1 MSTELS
7 TVLATTAADAY
18 TCPVAPQ
25 VLKMEALQ
33 QTCVHISFVLMM
45 TCRRVESG
53 SCLWLV
59 DEPLKPFAR
68 L

>member
-7 TVLATTAADAY
+7 TALARTAAEAY
-18 TCPVAPQ
+18 TCPVALQ
-25 VLKMEALQ
+25 FLKMEALQ
-33 QTCVHISFVLMM
+33 QTSVRISFGLMM
-45 TCRRVESG
+45 VCRQGELG

-59 DEPLKPFAR
+59 DELLQPFAT